1 MAPICISTKRWAR
14 LSKEKGGARN
24 SFLQPHFIRLP
35 SLSTVSKLSLTV
47 MRKKKERKGYNDAR
61 GARFSFCFPCKQE
74 YLAGKGFVHRDLAA
88 RNILLGENKAVK
100 IADFGLLRHTYG
112 DIYEVTKT
120 KKLPIKW
127 IAPESLDSA
136 VYTSKSDVWVYVLI
150 HWAYFFLSLISS
162 CFILSSWKSIKEN
175 WKLSR
180 NCKHSNLKIKIPLST
195 KLLAS
200 IIHIISVQF
209 SIMISCI
216 FLTSN
221 IQLNYY

>member
-14 LSKEKGGARN
+14 LSKEKGGARK

-136 VYTSKSDVWVYVLI
+136 VYTSKSDV
-150 HWAYFFLSLISS
+150 
-162 CFILSSWKSIKEN
+162 
-175 WKLSR
+175 
-180 NCKHSNLKIKIPLST
+180 
-195 KLLAS
+195 
-200 IIHIISVQF
+200 
-209 SIMISCI
+209 
-216 FLTSN
+216 
-221 IQLNYY
+221 